1 MVVYWCVVF
10 VFGFVNFCCLIAFRS
25 VWVLWW
31 LICWVFGVRCCF
43 AGGGFGIRRIGL
55 LHRFIDWV
63 CVIGFVLL

>member
-1 MVVYWCVVF
+1 MF

-43 AGGGFGIRRIGL
+43 AGGGFVFGELVCYIGL
-55 LHRFIDWV
+55 S
-63 CVIGFVLL
+63 IGFA